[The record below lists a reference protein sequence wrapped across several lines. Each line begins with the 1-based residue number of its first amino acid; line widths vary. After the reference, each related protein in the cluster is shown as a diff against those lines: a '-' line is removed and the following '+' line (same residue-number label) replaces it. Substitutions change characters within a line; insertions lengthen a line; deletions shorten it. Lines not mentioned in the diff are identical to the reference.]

1 MRWPQLKIAR
11 FGRATGCNMI
21 KAVLVFLLVMLAIGM
36 VGNAL
41 FPGRIGSSVKK
52 RLGLANPATCKRCG
66 RYVIGSKGCD
76 CKKGGR

>member
-1 MRWPQLKIAR
+1 
-11 FGRATGCNMI
+11 MI
-21 KAVLVFLLVMLAIGM
+21 KAVLIFLLVMLAIGM

-41 FPGRIGSSVKK
+41 FPGRIGGSVKK

>member
-1 MRWPQLKIAR
+1 MPWPLSKNAR

-41 FPGRIGSSVKK
+41 FPGSLGRSVKK
-52 RLGLANPATCKRCG
+52 RLGLAGPATCKRCG

-76 CKKGGR
+76 CKKG